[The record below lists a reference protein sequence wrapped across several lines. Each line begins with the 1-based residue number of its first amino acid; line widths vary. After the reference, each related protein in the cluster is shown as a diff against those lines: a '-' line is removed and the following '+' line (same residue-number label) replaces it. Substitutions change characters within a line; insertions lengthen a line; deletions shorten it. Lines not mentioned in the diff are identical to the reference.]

1 MNKVIL
7 IGRLTRDPDLRNVG
21 NNIPVCRFSLA
32 VDRPYR
38 ANGGQGEATADFFNI
53 VVWRAQA
60 ENCAKYLQKGS
71 QCAVTGR
78 IENRSYDKDGEK
90 RYLTEIIAESVEFLS
105 RATSGGAA
113 MGGAGVDEFGK
124 RQPIED
130 LKPIEDADDDDLPF

>member
-38 ANGGQGEATADFFNI
+38 SANGGDATADFFNV
-53 VVWRAQA
+53 VVWRNLA
-60 ENCAKYLQKGS
+60 ENCGKYLQKGR
-71 QCAVTGR
+71 QCAVIGR

-90 RYLTEIIAESVEFLS
+90 RYVTEIIAENVEFLGG
-105 RATSGGAA
+105 TSSNGDAP
-113 MGGAGVDEFGK
+113 MMDEFGK
-124 RQPIED
+124 RQAVED
-130 LKPIEDADDDDLPF
+130 LRPVEDDDQLPF

>member
-38 ANGGQGEATADFFNI
+38 SANGGDATADFFNI
-53 VVWRAQA
+53 VVWRNLA
-60 ENCAKYLQKGS
+60 ENCGKYLQKGR
-71 QCAVTGR
+71 QCAVIGR

-90 RYLTEIIAESVEFLS
+90 RYVTEIVAENVEFL
-105 RATSGGAA
+105 GGTGSNSDAP
-113 MGGAGVDEFGK
+113 MMDEFGK
-124 RQPIED
+124 RQAVED
-130 LKPIEDADDDDLPF
+130 LRPVEDDDQLPF

>member
-60 ENCAKYLQKGS
+60 ENCAKYLQK
-71 QCAVTGR
+71 
-78 IENRSYDKDGEK
+78 
-90 RYLTEIIAESVEFLS
+90 
-105 RATSGGAA
+105 AA
-113 MGGAGVDEFGK
+113 NAPLPAG
-124 RQPIED
+124 
-130 LKPIEDADDDDLPF
+130 

>member
-113 MGGAGVDEFGK
+113 MGAGVDEFGK

>member
-1 MNKVIL
+1 MLEGK
-7 IGRLTRDPDLRNVG
+7 LR
-21 NNIPVCRFSLA
+21 
-32 VDRPYR
+32 
-38 ANGGQGEATADFFNI
+38 T
-53 VVWRAQA
+53 
-60 ENCAKYLQKGS
+60 
-71 QCAVTGR
+71 
-78 IENRSYDKDGEK
+78 RSYDKDGEK

>member
-21 NNIPVCRFSLA
+21 NNVAVCRFTLA

-38 ANGGQGEATADFFNI
+38 SSGNGDNVTADFFNI

-60 ENCAKYLQKGS
+60 ENCGKYLQKGR
-71 QCAVTGR
+71 QCAVVGR

-90 RYLTEIIAESVEFLS
+90 HYVTEIIAENVEFL
-105 RATSGGAA
+105 GGAN
-113 MGGAGVDEFGK
+113 GGNASNGSSFDEFGK
-124 RQPIED
+124 RQAVED
-130 LKPIEDADDDDLPF
+130 LRPVEDDDQLPF